1 MEVDSK
7 DREVCF
13 SILSQDLL
21 FKSMV
26 LLSKKNVVLCDG
38 LKIPF

>member
-7 DREVCF
+7 DTEVCF
-13 SILSQDLL
+13 GILSQDLL
-21 FKSMV
+21 FKSMD
-26 LLSKKNVVLCDG
+26 LLSKENVVLCAR